1 MSTNVAKLVGMSE
14 AKYGIVTSTSQRLS
28 DYTGELSMFSVRLLI
43 LKPLGED
50 FFVDDASLVTDG
62 EVCKRLLSF
71 SSYIYIID

>member
-1 MSTNVAKLVGMSE
+1 M
-14 AKYGIVTSTSQRLS
+14 YGIVTSTSQRLR

-43 LKPLGED
+43 LKSLGKD

>member
-1 MSTNVAKLVGMSE
+1 MN
-14 AKYGIVTSTSQRLS
+14 TSQRL
-28 DYTGELSMFSVRLLI
+28 DVYTDKLPVFSVRLLI